1 MVRLYHLCIFSPV
14 HKYDVAEPGYS
25 TAENDDNQEFLIHQ
39 ILEKKK
45 PTRLGAASG
54 FGGVG
59 GSLQGVFFRCSFAGK
74 EWDILVGVIES
85 VHPVDDVD
93 GVLFEL
99 VARRRERRV
108 IDLSLGFGDLVGRYL
123 PGFDEREQCST
134 RLAFGDRVFAA
145 IAASRDDLSV
155 VAARTDEKVCGTQD
169 DGTHVT
175 SGCG

>member
-108 IDLSLGFGDLVGRYL
+108 IDLSTLHRSVD
-123 PGFDEREQCST
+123 
-134 RLAFGDRVFAA
+134 
-145 IAASRDDLSV
+145 AASIRRRSIDLSFNRS
-155 VAARTDEKVCGTQD
+155 AGARSID
-169 DGTHVT
+169 
-175 SGCG
+175 